1 MKFLN
6 AIIFSILIC
15 NIFSQV
21 NEETIKI
28 FQDACVEEN
37 HHIVDYDKT
46 ERVLELDWTDDD
58 SFTLNVEFKKI
69 DEKYLVESD
78 KGIIGFFVNAT
89 ISEEVDE
96 TAYDW
101 SVVNQVDSEGY
112 KLINTI
118 SQKSDASSTNYSPKI
133 TPSIVAANKEVITEK
148 FYKYFG
154 WIECSGNQVAQLR
167 KSEILV
173 IVNNGKLYQISKY
186 LLFVMA
192 ALLL

>member
-15 NIFSQV
+15 NIFSQI
-21 NEETIKI
+21 NEEGINTFIGN
-28 FQDACVEEN
+28 CGGEEY
-37 HHIVDYDKT
+37 HIINYDKT
-46 ERVLELDWTDDD
+46 DRVLELDWTDDD
-58 SFTLNVEFKKI
+58 SFSLNVEF
-69 DEKYLVESD
+69 YQNQ
-78 KGIIGFFVNAT
+78 GIIGLFANAT
-89 ISEEVDE
+89 IIEDLDE
-96 TAYDW
+96 TTYDAAI
-101 SVVNQVDSEGY
+101 VNQLDSEGY
-112 KLINTI
+112 NLVNPIDEKT
-118 SQKSDASSTNYSPKI
+118 DTSSGRYSTKI

-154 WIECSGNQVAQLR
+154 WIECSGNGVAQFR

>member
-21 NEETIKI
+21 NDETINTFI
-28 FQDACVEEN
+28 NSCEVEQ
-37 HHIVDYDKT
+37 HHIVDYEKT
-46 ERVLELDWTDDD
+46 DRVLELDWTDDD
-58 SFTLNVEFKKI
+58 AFTLNVEFKS
-69 DEKYLVESD
+69 VGD
-78 KGIIGFFVNAT
+78 KGIIGLFVNAT
-89 ISEEVDE
+89 IEDINEQS
-96 TAYDW
+96 YDATYL
-101 SVVNQVDSEGY
+101 NQLDSEGY
-112 KLINTI
+112 RVINTI
-118 SQKSDASSTNYSPKI
+118 SRKENSDTKYSHSI

-154 WIECSGNQVAQLR
+154 WIECSGNKVAQFR
-167 KSEILV
+167 RSEILV

>member
-6 AIIFSILIC
+6 VIIFSILIC

-21 NEETIKI
+21 NEEVINTFINSCNGA
-28 FQDACVEEN
+28 Q
-37 HHIVDYDKT
+37 HHIIDYDNT

-58 SFTLNVEFKKI
+58 SFTLNVQFKS
-69 DEKYLVESD
+69 VGD
-78 KGIIGFFVNAT
+78 KGFIGLFVNAT
-89 ISEEVDE
+89 ISEDFDE

-101 SVVNQVDSEGY
+101 SVLNQVDSEGY
-112 KLINTI
+112 KLINI
-118 SQKSDASSTNYSPKI
+118 INQKTGSDTKYSTGI

-154 WIECSGNQVAQLR
+154 WIECAGSGTAQFR

>member
-21 NEETIKI
+21 NEEVINTFINSCNGA
-28 FQDACVEEN
+28 Q
-37 HHIVDYDKT
+37 HHIVNYEKT
-46 ERVLELDWTDDD
+46 DRVLELDWTDDD
-58 SFTLNVEFKKI
+58 SFTLNVEF
-69 DEKYLVESD
+69 YSVGD
-78 KGIIGFFVNAT
+78 KGFIGLFVNAT
-89 ISEEVDE
+89 LEDINEQNYEASFL
-96 TAYDW
+96 
-101 SVVNQVDSEGY
+101 NQVDSEGY

-118 SQKSDASSTNYSPKI
+118 NQKTGSDTKYTARI

-154 WIECSGNQVAQLR
+154 WIECAGSGTAQFR

>member
-21 NEETIKI
+21 NEEVINSLI
-28 FQDACVEEN
+28 NSCEVEQ
-37 HHIVDYDKT
+37 HHIVDYEKT

-58 SFTLNVEFKKI
+58 AFTLNVEFKS
-69 DEKYLVESD
+69 VEGD
-78 KGIIGFFVNAT
+78 KGIIGLFVNAT
-89 ISEEVDE
+89 FEDINEQS
-96 TAYDW
+96 YDATYL
-101 SVVNQVDSEGY
+101 NQLDSEGY
-112 KLINTI
+112 RVINTI
-118 SQKSDASSTNYSPKI
+118 SQKNGADTKYSSRI

-154 WIECSGNQVAQLR
+154 WIECSGNKVAQFR
-167 KSEILV
+167 RSEILV